1 MEVIKTRESDLVEQ
15 VARLWTTATAHRDEV
30 EPTDVDVAE
39 SVPLMRSVLKS
50 SERSFLLVG
59 KWTGEGNAEES
70 ADEDARE
77 EDRIVSFGAV
87 EPEQGEHETRG
98 ELRYLGVAPQSWGEG
113 WARRLLVAL
122 PDAAREE
129 KFDEVVLWVY
139 ADNIRAIWVYEAMGW
154 GETGETRPHVKTGR
168 TEAQYRL
175 KLT

>member
-15 VARLWTTATAHRDEV
+15 IARLWTTATAHRDEV
-30 EPTDVDVAE
+30 KPTDVDVAE
-39 SVPLMRSVLKS
+39 SVPLMRSVLQS

-59 KWTGEGNAEES
+59 KWTGE
-70 ADEDARE
+70 DEDADDHPE
-77 EDRIVSFGAV
+77 GQVVSFGAV
-87 EPEQGEHETRG
+87 EPEDGSHETRG
-98 ELRYLGVAPQSWGEG
+98 ELRYMGVAPASWGEG

-129 KFDEVVLWVY
+129 KFTEVVLWVY

-154 GETGETRPHVKTGR
+154 GETGETRPHAKTGR

-175 KLT
+175 KLG

>member
-1 MEVIKTRESDLVEQ
+1 MEVIKTRETDLVEQ
-15 VARLWTTATAHRDEV
+15 VARLWTAATAHRDEV
-30 EPTDVDVAE
+30 EPTDVDVAD

-59 KWTGEGNAEES
+59 KWNPTDELGAEPES
-70 ADEDARE
+70 EQE
-77 EDRIVSFGAV
+77 SERIVSFGAV

-154 GETGETRPHVKTGR
+154 AETGETRPHVKTGR

>member
-15 VARLWTTATAHRDEV
+15 VAELWATATAHRDEV
-30 EPTDVDVAE
+30 DPTDVNVSE

-59 KWTGEGNAEES
+59 KWSGEVEGES
-70 ADEDARE
+70 EGTV
-77 EDRIVSFGAV
+77 DRIVSFGAV
-87 EPEQGEHETRG
+87 EPEQGGDDENRG

-129 KFDEVVLWVY
+129 NFSEVVLWVY

-154 GETGETRPHVKTGR
+154 GETGLTRPHPKTGR